1 MHSPI
6 VGTPVSGRVAVTEGV
21 GLRVLEWEGLLRP
34 FLLVHG
40 LASNALLW
48 SGVAE
53 HLVAAGH
60 RVVSV
65 DLRGHGESDAPA
77 CGYSTAVAAADLATV
92 SAEFGS
98 ERPVVVGQSW
108 GGNVVLRHAEFSA
121 EVHAVACVDGGWLH
135 LGDRFASWEQ
145 CWASLAPPPFAG
157 VTAAS
162 MVSMLRRRHPDWS
175 DGAIQATMANLRV
188 GPDGTVEPRLARE
201 HHARIL
207 RSLWEDRPRDRYER
221 IGVPVLL
228 APAGDPAGPTG
239 PLVDEAARLLPRAT
253 VRWYAGADHD
263 VHAQYPA
270 EVAADLLALA

>member
-1 MHSPI
+1 MLIPAFYE
-6 VGTPVSGRVAVTEGV
+6 TPEISARFSQAIT
-21 GLRVLEWEGLLRP
+21 
-34 FLLVHG
+34 
-40 LASNALLW
+40 ALLEA
-48 SGVAE
+48 STPPYVVVTQVYGSS
-53 HLVAAGH
+53 
-60 RVVSV
+60 VSV
-65 DLRGHGESDAPA
+65 PQLPHDVHDQIHVLGPVPPVDRRGP
-77 CGYSTAVAAADLATV
+77 
-92 SAEFGS
+92 
-98 ERPVVVGQSW
+98 ERDVP
-108 GGNVVLRHAEFSA
+108 VVLRHAELSA

-239 PLVDEAARLLPRAT
+239 LLVDEAARLLPRAT